1 MLLCISAV
9 QGDRESSS
17 KRNGNVSKT
26 AAVMCKHT
34 SALFQRRRSD
44 KSPRLGK
51 MSFEKKSAL
60 RMGNST
66 KFPEKALNWMS
77 IQTCCIEDELI
88 SLQETARRMLFY
100 IYQPSPFS
108 QLSLERMGTQPTTK
122 LPLLT
127 RQLMTCLVKMYF
139 SKTALN
145 IIMDFS
151 DQRQGVNMVC
161 KRQQKPGW
169 GSRTT

>member
-1 MLLCISAV
+1 
-9 QGDRESSS
+9 
-17 KRNGNVSKT
+17 
-26 AAVMCKHT
+26 MCEHT

-60 RMGNST
+60 RMGNSN
-66 KFPEKALNWMS
+66 KFPEHP
-77 IQTCCIEDELI
+77 TCCIEDELI
-88 SLQETARRMLFY
+88 SLQENARRMPFY
-100 IYQPSPFS
+100 IYHPFF
-108 QLSLERMGTQPTTK
+108 LYSLLNQVGTQPTTK
-122 LPLLT
+122 LPLFT
-127 RQLMTCLVKMYF
+127 RQLMTSLVKMYF
-139 SKTALN
+139 SKTPLN

-169 GSRTT
+169 DSRRT